1 MESHRQ
7 YADEEYY
14 ESDRIDVGEF
24 ANRLKLKYIIN
35 LHTTKMTDATVIQIV
50 RDAFYYVL
58 IIAGPLLLLSLI
70 VGLVISIFQ
79 AATSINEQT
88 LTFVPKLV
96 LVFIVTVLAL
106 PYMLSNMKTFTITL
120 FNMIPA
126 LK

>member
-1 MESHRQ
+1 MESHCQ

-14 ESDRIDVGEF
+14 ESNGIILGERS
-24 ANRLKLKYIIN
+24 NRLKIKYIIN
-35 LHTTKMTDATVIQIV
+35 FLKTKMTDATVIQIV